1 MIGDNETKFSHKL
14 LLTNRQ
20 VANIRKAFPNN
31 LSTDI
36 KLSKT
41 QLSKMMQSGGFLGI
55 LLGPWLKTGLPLI
68 KNIIK
73 PLAKSVLIP
82 LGLSA
87 AASAAD
93 SGIHKRIL
101 GSGSRHSS
109 SVSHTTLIISN
120 DELEDITKIVKSLED
135 SGLLLEGVTKT
146 VQNEVKEQKG
156 GFLSMSLGALGASLL
171 GNLLTGKGIYR
182 AGKGKGINR
191 AGEGIVRGG
200 YDRPSSSA
208 SHNNNMDF

>member
-73 PLAKSVLIP
+73 PLAKSVSIP
-82 LGLSA
+82 LGLTV

-93 SGIHKRIL
+93 PWIHKKYYNI
-101 GSGSRHSS
+101 
-109 SVSHTTLIISN
+109 TII
-120 DELEDITKIVKSLED
+120 
-135 SGLLLEGVTKT
+135 
-146 VQNEVKEQKG
+146 QQ
-156 GFLSMSLGALGASLL
+156 
-171 GNLLTGKGIYR
+171 
-182 AGKGKGINR
+182 
-191 AGEGIVRGG
+191 
-200 YDRPSSSA
+200 
-208 SHNNNMDF
+208 H